1 MNKLFWIDMEMTGLD
16 VETNRILEIAVIIT
30 DERLHIIDRFQA
42 VVRTPQTLLD
52 QMDEWNTRT
61 HGASGLT
68 KEAVNGKF
76 IQEIENDLRSFA
88 DRHFRDKK
96 IMLCGS
102 SLSLDKVFIEKYMPS
117 FAEQLH
123 YRIVDV
129 SSWKAIFQ
137 DYLGLRFPRGENHR
151 AMADIEESL
160 RELKLYLSHI
170 DATKLPDVNS
180 LNL

>member
-16 VETNRILEIAVIIT
+16 VETCRILEIAVIIT
-30 DERLHIIDRFQA
+30 DERLHIIDRFHA
-42 VVRTPQTLLD
+42 IVRTPQKALD
-52 QMDEWNTRT
+52 DMDEWNTRT

-68 KEAVNGKF
+68 REALNGKF

-102 SLSLDKVFIEKYMPS
+102 SLSLDKVFLEKYMPT
-117 FAEQLH
+117 FAKQLH
-123 YRIVDV
+123 YRIVDI

-137 DYLGLRFPRGENHR
+137 NFLDLRFPRGENHR
-151 AMADIEESL
+151 AMDDIEESL

-170 DATKLPDVNS
+170 DAAKLPDVKN